1 MEGTDP
7 AMTAHIS
14 DKQILAIATVARN
27 EWQEIGICLGFEGHE
42 LSSYE
47 HKFRDDLENR
57 LIDILFSWKDREDN
71 PTLGKVFEACKDAK
85 VGAAVRRALLAISK
99 DESEHDGEKKAT
111 IGASSQLQVNPLAT
125 TAMEGTDPAMTAH
138 ISDKQILAVRQF
150 HECHMYIGVHA
161 LHALGMANLF
171 QIATVARNEWQE
183 IGICLGF
190 EKHEL
195 SSYEHKFRDDLEN
208 RLIDILFSW
217 KDREDNPT
225 LGKVFEAC
233 KDAKVGAAVR
243 RALLAISKVRAELES
258 RCSRNCKGKLRQA
271 IAVF

>member
-1 MEGTDP
+1 
-7 AMTAHIS
+7 
-14 DKQILAIATVARN
+14 
-27 EWQEIGICLGFEGHE
+27 

-85 VGAAVRRALLAISK
+85 VGAAVR
-99 DESEHDGEKKAT
+99 
-111 IGASSQLQVNPLAT
+111 
-125 TAMEGTDPAMTAH
+125 
-138 ISDKQILAVRQF
+138 
-150 HECHMYIGVHA
+150 
-161 LHALGMANLF
+161 
-171 QIATVARNEWQE
+171 
-183 IGICLGF
+183 
-190 EKHEL
+190 
-195 SSYEHKFRDDLEN
+195 
-208 RLIDILFSW
+208 
-217 KDREDNPT
+217 REDNPT

>member
-138 ISDKQILAVRQF
+138 ISDKQILA
-150 HECHMYIGVHA
+150 
-161 LHALGMANLF
+161 
-171 QIATVARNEWQE
+171 IATVARNEWQE